1 MRRRQDQ
8 MFTGVYQGTFRFGIT
23 SPQHKYQVLP
33 LVAQSLYHG
42 IGKSLPA
49 VVAVR
54 TRFISP
60 HGKYRI
66 HGKNTLF
73 DPTVEITRCRYRLI
87 QILMNLP
94 EYILQ
99 RRRYRHTI
107 GHRKTNAVILSG
119 CGIGILPE
127 YDDFYLLERA
137 SIENM
142 KNLRTFRQHQCTG
155 ILLMDK
161 SDQPL
166 EIGLVE
172 LFLQPPAPTL
182 FYFYFHL
189 LYILKTAIARLPARF
204 YRNHTASFIRRLS
217 STAQNQTSK
226 STKILYPE
234 DKISP

>member
-137 SIENM
+137 SIENIE
-142 KNLRTFRQHQCTG
+142 KSEEPFGNTSARAYSSGQKRPTARNRACRT
-155 ILLMDK
+155 LLAAACAN
-161 SDQPL
+161 SL
-166 EIGLVE
+166 
-172 LFLQPPAPTL
+172 LFL
-182 FYFYFHL
+182 
-189 LYILKTAIARLPARF
+189 
-204 YRNHTASFIRRLS
+204 LS
-217 STAQNQTSK
+217 SAIYLKDSNRATSRPVL
-226 STKILYPE
+226 S
-234 DKISP
+234 